1 MIRKRVDWVVN
12 EVLKQVGWALL
23 PVRVDVGQEWPT
35 YSKSDKP
42 VSEAPVNSTAAPSG
56 ARFLAR
62 HVPLTFTLG

>member
-1 MIRKRVDWVVN
+1 MH
-12 EVLKQVGWALL
+12 VGWALL
-23 PVRVDVGQEWPT
+23 PVRADVGQEWPT

-62 HVPLTFTLG
+62 HGPLTFTLE